1 MWCQERDNKLVAV
14 VIFQSY
20 YNWSEINS
28 TWYHPEANS
37 WVIDPWKAVSQY
49 KQTPQARRLQGEI
62 KQEPNKWL
70 YVADKSSSVHTW
82 DLDKG
87 EDGKERHK
95 IWEIM
100 TASQAYTSPRTEK
113 DNQTDKQRDKYKN
126 LTNMTRQARIL
137 SQDLDS
143 NCDTKSKAVWP
154 LKKASG

>member
-1 MWCQERDNKLVAV
+1 
-14 VIFQSY
+14 
-20 YNWSEINS
+20 
-28 TWYHPEANS
+28 
-37 WVIDPWKAVSQY
+37 
-49 KQTPQARRLQGEI
+49 
-62 KQEPNKWL
+62 
-70 YVADKSSSVHTW
+70 
-82 DLDKG
+82 
-87 EDGKERHK
+87 
-95 IWEIM
+95 M